1 MAHIHKLTDRQIRA
15 AKKPLG
21 DGGGLW
27 VYPRGSART
36 WIFRYSRA
44 GKQVEMGLGGYPDVA
59 LAEAR
64 ERAAEAR
71 KLRKD
76 GIDPLEHRRQQEA
89 AAEAKA
95 QTEASKPTFTQ
106 AAARYIRSKRH
117 EWSNAKHA
125 RQWVATLKTY
135 ARPVVGSKPVDQIST
150 EDVLTI
156 LKPVWTSKTETAKR
170 VQGRVE
176 NVLDFAAAMKWR
188 DASNPCRW
196 RGHLDKLL
204 PAPTKV
210 KKARNG
216 GTTRHQP
223 AMDYN
228 DMPTFM
234 VELRELTSI
243 SANALEFSIL
253 TACRTSEVLGAQW
266 SEIDAEAAVW
276 TIPAS
281 RMKARREHRV
291 PLSDVAMAV
300 LERLPRVEGNP
311 HCFPGARHGKPLS
324 NMALLQVMRGMGY
337 GVGGDRGAA
346 VVHGFRSSFR
356 DWAGEVA
363 TFPPNVAEA
372 ALAHVIGD
380 KTEAAYARGD
390 LFQKRRKLMQ
400 EWADWC
406 GLGAVQNVVELH
418 PEQAVG

>member
-1 MAHIHKLTDRQIRA
+1 
-15 AKKPLG
+15 
-21 DGGGLW
+21 
-27 VYPRGSART
+27 
-36 WIFRYSRA
+36 
-44 GKQVEMGLGGYPDVA
+44 
-59 LAEAR
+59 
-64 ERAAEAR
+64 
-71 KLRKD
+71 
-76 GIDPLEHRRQQEA
+76 
-89 AAEAKA
+89 
-95 QTEASKPTFTQ
+95 
-106 AAARYIRSKRH
+106 
-117 EWSNAKHA
+117 
-125 RQWVATLKTY
+125 
-135 ARPVVGSKPVDQIST
+135 
-150 EDVLTI
+150 
-156 LKPVWTSKTETAKR
+156 
-170 VQGRVE
+170 
-176 NVLDFAAAMKWR
+176 VLDFAAAMKWR